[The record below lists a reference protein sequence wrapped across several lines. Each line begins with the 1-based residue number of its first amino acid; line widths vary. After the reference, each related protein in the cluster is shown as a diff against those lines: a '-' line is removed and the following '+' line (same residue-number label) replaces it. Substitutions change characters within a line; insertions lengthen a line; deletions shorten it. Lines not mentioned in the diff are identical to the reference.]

1 MKGNTVFDT
10 LLGTGISATGIV
22 AGNYVSDNR
31 EVGIGATGIV
41 TGNIARGHSQRQGIV
56 AGPGSTVIGN
66 TATDNEMVGIVVD
79 CPSNVTDN
87 TAINNPERNLILGE
101 GCNNT
106 NNVAP

>member
-1 MKGNTVFDT
+1 
-10 LLGTGISATGIV
+10 
-22 AGNYVSDNR
+22 
-31 EVGIGATGIV
+31 
-41 TGNIARGHSQRQGIV
+41 
-56 AGPGSTVIGN
+56 
-66 TATDNEMVGIVVD
+66 MVGIVVD